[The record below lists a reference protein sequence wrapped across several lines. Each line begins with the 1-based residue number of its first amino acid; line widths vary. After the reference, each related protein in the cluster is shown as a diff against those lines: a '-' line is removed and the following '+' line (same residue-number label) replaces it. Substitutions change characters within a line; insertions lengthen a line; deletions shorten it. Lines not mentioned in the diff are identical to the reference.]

1 MLDDYVVKIAK
12 QIYALNFRKIKNKNT
27 IVLMDN
33 KFDVSPQYVIFI
45 DNGFYVYKLLQF
57 KNITVC
63 KLTQDQFLNI
73 IDACQFQDKNIL
85 QDFSKDNYY
94 FKTIEQCYDY
104 FVKNVGMQ
112 LNQFQQLF
120 DSNYSDY
127 DQFVYKGINVKV
139 SSEFNKK
146 NYVKL
151 VIDQVKNKINYSL
164 FDNLLIV
171 FNDITQRDSNN
182 VQGNRVGNQYGF
194 DNVINIGSFNMV
206 YNLFH
211 QLGHIYQ
218 QKYLNLN
225 EIDDIYD
232 YVLNHQD
239 INVLNDYFLIYDQ
252 CVPQLFA
259 LYYTNSLQLEY
270 RKFVQEKILK

>member
-1 MLDDYVVKIAK
+1 MHI
-12 QIYALNFRKIKNKNT
+12 
-27 IVLMDN
+27 
-33 KFDVSPQYVIFI
+33 
-45 DNGFYVYKLLQF
+45 
-57 KNITVC
+57 
-63 KLTQDQFLNI
+63 
-73 IDACQFQDKNIL
+73 
-85 QDFSKDNYY
+85 
-94 FKTIEQCYDY
+94 
-104 FVKNVGMQ
+104 
-112 LNQFQQLF
+112 
-120 DSNYSDY
+120 
-127 DQFVYKGINVKV
+127 FVYKGINVKV